1 VGVPGAAVAAPWDVA
16 VGRQKVVAASRAAA
30 CASCTAWPARENRTR
45 VHLVTTDVS
54 GLQSASSSGEA
65 AGPVEAGSRPELPVL
80 GQPVVRERAD
90 AARNRLRVLEAAER
104 LFAERGVAGVTMDDV
119 AAAAGVGKGT
129 LYRRFTDKGGLAVA
143 LLDERERELQSA
155 MLSGPPPLGPG
166 APPVERLEAFVAAYL
181 LLVDRQLD
189 LVLMSQTSAP
199 GARLR
204 TGAHA
209 LWRQHCALLL
219 QAAAADDPHL
229 RADLLLAGLAAEQV
243 RAWVRE
249 QGRRPADL
257 AHALVAALTAAGPPR
272 PSR

>member
-1 VGVPGAAVAAPWDVA
+1 MNP
-16 VGRQKVVAASRAAA
+16 
-30 CASCTAWPARENRTR
+30 E
-45 VHLVTTDVS
+45 VS
-54 GLQSASSSGEA
+54 GPQSASSTADA
-65 AGPVEAGSRPELPVL
+65 ADPCAGARRELPLL
-80 GQPVVRERAD
+80 GQPAVRERAD
-90 AARNRLRVLEAAER
+90 AARNRLRVLAAAER
-104 LFAERGVAGVTMDDV
+104 LFAERGVACVTMDDI

-143 LLDERERELQSA
+143 LLDERERELQAA

-166 APPVERLEAFVAAYL
+166 APAVERLEAFVAAYL

-219 QAAAADDPHL
+219 RSAGAADHQL

-243 RAWVRE
+243 QAWVR
-249 QGRRPADL
+249 QQRRPPADL
-257 AHALVAALTAAGPPR
+257 AHSLVTALTAPR
-272 PSR
+272 A